1 MSRIEWTE
9 KTWNVSTGCTKLSPG
24 CKHCYAEAMASRLK
38 AMGAPGYENGF
49 KLSLMPERLE
59 QPLHRRKPTLWFV
72 DSMSDLFHEE
82 IPEGFLDQVFT
93 VIGCTP
99 WHTYQILTKRADR
112 MRDYFTTRAVPA
124 NAWLG
129 VTVEDRQHGLPRLE
143 VLRQIETRIRFVS
156 AEPLLE
162 DLEGLDLTDIHQ
174 VIVGG
179 ESGPRARPMT
189 PTWVDRIF
197 EASRRSSTAFFF
209 KQWGRWGADGIA
221 RSKKANG
228 RLYQG
233 RTWGEAPRICAPTRN
248 PAPYPGRDAV
258 DFTQEHPVSTKSEE
272 HGHESHH

>member
-1 MSRIEWTE
+1 MTRIEWTE
-9 KTWNVSTGCTKLSPG
+9 KTWNVTTGCTKLSPG
-24 CKHCYAEAMASRLK
+24 CKHCYADAMARRLQ
-38 AMGAPGYENGF
+38 AMGVPGYENGF

-59 QPLHRRKPTLWFV
+59 QPRHRRKPTRWFV

-82 IPEGFLDQVFT
+82 IPEAFLDQVFT

-112 MRDYFTTRAVPA
+112 MRNYFITRTVPA

-143 VLRQIETRIRFVS
+143 ALKQIETRIRFVS

-179 ESGPRARPMT
+179 ASTPRARPMN
-189 PTWVDRIF
+189 PAWVDRIF
-197 EASRRSSTAFFF
+197 EASRRSNTAFFF

-228 RLYQG
+228 RLYRG
-233 RTWGEAPRICAPTRN
+233 RIWDEAPGSSASARN
-248 PAPYPGRDAV
+248 PAPYPAQDGM
-258 DFTQEHPVSTKSEE
+258 DFIQEKPVSTTSEE
-272 HGHESHH
+272 HGYESHH